1 MGVKIFFLLTN
12 FAQCSSSRSLTPEKW
27 DVRTWNVEQIF
38 GLSHGWLVSNIVDV
52 YIKCCS
58 QNLCIKNSSSSSQCR
73 SLHSFPISLFIC
85 HCFGYRL
92 LLQTCDRDCFRAFAH
107 RHALPLEA
115 EQAPTSWTGRPFRSA
130 TRSCCAR
137 DSILNM
143 HFCCDTLFYHYLFV
157 SNLFLVPCYLIFT
170 FVFRAQ
176 WMIERLS

>member
-92 LLQTCDRDCFRAFAH
+92 LLQTCDRDCFRAFAC
-107 RHALPLEA
+107 RHLKWLWFSVKNWNLRRRSVLGQVVYLDLLLGNMMICSYALFSL
-115 EQAPTSWTGRPFRSA
+115 
-130 TRSCCAR
+130 R
-137 DSILNM
+137 DQL
-143 HFCCDTLFYHYLFV
+143 
-157 SNLFLVPCYLIFT
+157 
-170 FVFRAQ
+170 
-176 WMIERLS
+176 MIECLKG